1 MFFPFP
7 PATLT
12 QSGEERRGGKRGGV
26 GGEEGGRGPSS
37 YSTIW
42 KVASED
48 DDAGSA
54 WKTSRPGIGMA
65 QAPRA
70 PQVHKRRDLKK

>member
-12 QSGEERRGGKRGGV
+12 QSGEERRGGGRGG
-26 GGEEGGRGPSS
+26 GGQAGPSS